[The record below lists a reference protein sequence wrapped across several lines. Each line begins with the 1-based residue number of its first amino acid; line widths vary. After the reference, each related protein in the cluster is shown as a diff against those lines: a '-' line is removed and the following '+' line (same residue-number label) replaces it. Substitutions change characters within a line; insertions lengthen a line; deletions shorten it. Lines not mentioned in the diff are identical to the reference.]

1 MLSRAVLVYEERH
14 FRDVA
19 VEGVYSALAAEARK
33 LRIELKSLEERAII
47 RLDILMEELWRR
59 MEGVGARQATEI
71 QRLSARL
78 DDLQA
83 QSAGR
88 VPEFQRLAAQMAEAQ
103 AMAAEVAA
111 IRLSGGSAAPDPTA
125 RWEAYV
131 KELQGFEPVADLTAA
146 GGFLE
151 VASTAGLAA
160 YVVDGD
166 PVQHLRS
173 VADGTLGGAF
183 CGEVPEQRVADLMAE
198 LSRALRPGGVAIFE
212 TSDAVPPALSVAARA
227 AGLDI
232 EDNGSSLP
240 LDGRLGGVSEEL
252 SDPALREIALG
263 INGLVGRLNDVLHG
277 PQEHGLVARRPG

>member
-1 MLSRAVLVYEERH
+1 MLSRAVLVYEEKH

-19 VEGVYSALAAEARK
+19 VDGVYSALATEAKK
-33 LRIELKSLEERAII
+33 LRGELKSLEERAII

-78 DDLQA
+78 DDLQS
-83 QSAGR
+83 QSAGQ
-88 VPEFQRLAAQMAEAQ
+88 VSEFQRLAAQMAEAQ
-103 AMAAEVAA
+103 AMAEEVAA
-111 IRLSGGSAAPDPTA
+111 IRISGGSAAPDPAA

-131 KELQGFEPVADLTAA
+131 KEFHGLEPVADLTEA

-173 VADGTLGGAF
+173 VEDGSLGGAF
-183 CGEVPEQRVADLMAE
+183 CGEVPEHSIPDLMAE

-212 TSDAVPPALSVAARA
+212 TSDAVPPALCLAARA
-227 AGLDI
+227 AGLDV
-232 EDNGSSLP
+232 EDNGLTLT
-240 LDGRLGGVSEEL
+240 LDRLGSVSAEL

-263 INGLVGRLNDVLHG
+263 INGLVGRLNDVLYG
-277 PQEHGLVARRPG
+277 PQEHGIVARRPG